1 MEEHGNKPRKCQK
14 QGKARNMLDKAI
26 NYVIKA
32 RESKINARER
42 FRELVVWIVD
52 KDLHSLP

>member
-1 MEEHGNKPRKCQK
+1 
-14 QGKARNMLDKAI
+14 MLDKAI

-32 RESKINARER
+32 RESEINARER